1 MLDLDPSENKKLIEI
16 KKKITLVK
24 KLIKSLIK
32 DISEKDT
39 KDQLKKELT
48 LLFMKTILKSNDF
61 QKVKT
66 LLNTSD
72 EVKHT
77 IKKTLKKTFNS
88 L

>member
-16 KKKITLVK
+16 KQKITLVK

-48 LLFMKTILKSNDF
+48 LLFIKTVLKSNDVK
-61 QKVKT
+61 KVKM

-72 EVKHT
+72 EMKR
-77 IKKTLKKTFNS
+77 TLKKTFNS

>member
-39 KDQLKKELT
+39 KEQVKKELT
-48 LLFMKTILKSNDF
+48 LLFMKTVLKSSDVK
-61 QKVKT
+61 KVKT
-66 LLNTSD
+66 ILDTSD
-72 EVKHT
+72 EVKKT
-77 IKKTLKKTFNS
+77 LKKTLKKTFNYE
-88 L
+88 

>member
-39 KDQLKKELT
+39 KEQVKKELT
-48 LLFMKTILKSNDF
+48 LLFMKTVLKSSDVK
-61 QKVKT
+61 KVKT
-66 LLNTSD
+66 ILDTSD
-72 EVKHT
+72 EVKKT
-77 IKKTLKKTFNS
+77 LKKTLKKTFNY
-88 L
+88 

>member
-32 DISEKDT
+32 DISDKDT

-48 LLFMKTILKSNDF
+48 LLFMKTVLKNNDVK
-61 QKVKT
+61 KVKM

-72 EVKHT
+72 EMKR
-77 IKKTLKKTFNS
+77 TLKKTFNS

>member
-39 KDQLKKELT
+39 KEQVKKELT
-48 LLFMKTILKSNDF
+48 LLFMKTVLKSNDVK
-61 QKVKT
+61 KVKM

-72 EVKHT
+72 EMKR
-77 IKKTLKKTFNS
+77 TLKKTFNS

>member
-1 MLDLDPSENKKLIEI
+1 MLNLDLDPSENKKLIEI

-32 DISEKDT
+32 DISDKDT

-48 LLFMKTILKSNDF
+48 LLFMKTVLKNNDVK
-61 QKVKT
+61 KVKM

-72 EVKHT
+72 EMKR
-77 IKKTLKKTFNS
+77 TLKKTFNS

>member
-39 KDQLKKELT
+39 KEQVKKELT
-48 LLFMKTILKSNDF
+48 LLFMKTVLKSSDVK
-61 QKVKT
+61 KVKT

-72 EVKHT
+72 EMKR
-77 IKKTLKKTFNS
+77 TLKKTFNS

>member
-1 MLDLDPSENKKLIEI
+1 MLDLDASENKKLIEI
-16 KKKITLVK
+16 KQKITLVK

-39 KDQLKKELT
+39 KEQLKKELT
-48 LLFMKTILKSNDF
+48 LLFIKTVLKSNDVK
-61 QKVKT
+61 KVKM

-72 EVKHT
+72 EMKR
-77 IKKTLKKTFNS
+77 TLKKTFNS

>member
-48 LLFMKTILKSNDF
+48 LLFIKTVLKSNDVK
-61 QKVKT
+61 KVKM

-72 EVKHT
+72 EMKR
-77 IKKTLKKTFNS
+77 TLKKTFNS

>member
-39 KDQLKKELT
+39 KEQVKKELT
-48 LLFMKTILKSNDF
+48 LLFMKTVLKSNDVK
-61 QKVKT
+61 KVKM

-72 EVKHT
+72 EVKKT
-77 IKKTLKKTFNS
+77 LKKTLKKTFNYE
-88 L
+88 

>member
-1 MLDLDPSENKKLIEI
+1 MLDLDASENKKLNEI

-39 KDQLKKELT
+39 KEQVKKELT
-48 LLFMKTILKSNDF
+48 LLFMKTVLKSSDVK
-61 QKVKT
+61 KVKT

-72 EVKHT
+72 EMKR
-77 IKKTLKKTFNS
+77 TLKKTFNS

>member
-39 KDQLKKELT
+39 KEQVKKELT
-48 LLFMKTILKSNDF
+48 LLFMKTVLKSNDVK
-61 QKVKT
+61 KVKM

-72 EVKHT
+72 EVK
-77 IKKTLKKTFNS
+77 KTLKKTFNYE
-88 L
+88 

>member
-32 DISEKDT
+32 DISDKDT
-39 KDQLKKELT
+39 KEQVKKELT
-48 LLFMKTILKSNDF
+48 LLFMKTVLKSNDVK
-61 QKVKT
+61 KVKM

-72 EVKHT
+72 EMKR
-77 IKKTLKKTFNS
+77 TLKKTFNYE
-88 L
+88 